1 MNYNQNSEKSGGKY
15 ILFQSY
21 ISEKKYIPF
30 FCFFTGSFYS
40 LVYLLSDAVSTVVWV
55 RPFLREKHCSFS
67 SFVFFH
73 SLKIVLRT
81 LQFNFA
87 VFVGRGG
94 RLSFRNYTELEYILQ
109 NGVSSS
115 SMGGVTAFRLYNQYE
130 ESSISK
136 LELDLYCLLQSNEN
150 EYPHYFTSECSS
162 RVSNIKKEAD
172 NVLHF
177 SAEMKGN
184 WMVQRLVIGYVTF
197 HL

>member
-1 MNYNQNSEKSGGKY
+1 M
-15 ILFQSY
+15 
-21 ISEKKYIPF
+21 
-30 FCFFTGSFYS
+30 
-40 LVYLLSDAVSTVVWV
+40 
-55 RPFLREKHCSFS
+55 
-67 SFVFFH
+67 
-73 SLKIVLRT
+73 LRT

>member
-1 MNYNQNSEKSGGKY
+1 M
-15 ILFQSY
+15 
-21 ISEKKYIPF
+21 
-30 FCFFTGSFYS
+30 
-40 LVYLLSDAVSTVVWV
+40 
-55 RPFLREKHCSFS
+55 
-67 SFVFFH
+67 
-73 SLKIVLRT
+73 LRT
-81 LQFNFA
+81 FQFNFA

-109 NGVSSS
+109 NGISSS

-130 ESSISK
+130 ESSTSK

-172 NVLHF
+172 NVMHF
-177 SAEMKGN
+177 SAEMKGS

>member
-1 MNYNQNSEKSGGKY
+1 
-15 ILFQSY
+15 
-21 ISEKKYIPF
+21 
-30 FCFFTGSFYS
+30 
-40 LVYLLSDAVSTVVWV
+40 
-55 RPFLREKHCSFS
+55 
-67 SFVFFH
+67 
-73 SLKIVLRT
+73 
-81 LQFNFA
+81 
-87 VFVGRGG
+87 
-94 RLSFRNYTELEYILQ
+94 
-109 NGVSSS
+109 
-115 SMGGVTAFRLYNQYE
+115 MGGVTAFRLYNQYE